1 MGDILRLTSKTWCEK
16 TPRAIM
22 YVKGVGGGKQHL
34 EEEADNFYK
43 SKGA

>member
-1 MGDILRLTSKTWCEK
+1 VRK

-22 YVKGVGGGKQHL
+22 YVRGKKKHL
-34 EEEADNFYK
+34 EEADNFYK

>member
-1 MGDILRLTSKTWCEK
+1 MGDILRLASKTWCEK

-22 YVKGVGGGKQHL
+22 YVRGGGGKKQHL
-34 EEEADNFYK
+34 EEADNFYK

>member
-1 MGDILRLTSKTWCEK
+1 MGDILRLASKTWCEK

-22 YVKGVGGGKQHL
+22 YVRGGGVGGEQHL
-34 EEEADNFYK
+34 EEADNFYK

>member
-1 MGDILRLTSKTWCEK
+1 MGDILRLASKTWCEK

-22 YVKGVGGGKQHL
+22 YVRGGEKKQHL
-34 EEEADNFYK
+34 EEADNFYK